1 MVRSENFIPTRA
13 SLLSRLKDWEDE
25 SSWRDFFNIYWKLI
39 YGRAIN
45 SGLNDAEAQDVVQET
60 IISVSKSMPGF
71 KYNPRLG
78 SFKSWL
84 LKLTHWRIKDQVRK
98 RRSQKEVIELPIA
111 ELESNLTA
119 MQEISVPSDL
129 ENQWEREY
137 EQNLMD
143 AAMERVKN
151 QVDPKHFQIFDLYV
165 LKELP
170 VKRITAILSVRAS
183 TVYLVKH
190 RLSRLIRNELS
201 SLQKRLP

>member
-13 SLLSRLKDWEDE
+13 SLLSRLKDWDDE
-25 SSWRDFFNIYWKLI
+25 ASWRDFFNIYWKLI
-39 YGRAIN
+39 YRTAIK
-45 SGLNDAEAQDVVQET
+45 SGLSDAEAQDVVQET

-84 LKLTHWRIKDQVRK
+84 LKVTHWRIVDQVRK
-98 RRSQKEVIELPIA
+98 RRSQKDVIEVPIA
-111 ELESNLTA
+111 ELESHRME
-119 MQEISVPSDL
+119 MQAISVPSDL

-137 EQNLMD
+137 GQNLMD

-170 VKRITAILSVRAS
+170 VKRISAILSVRAS

-190 RLSRLIRNELS
+190 RLSKLIRNELS
-201 SLQKRLP
+201 SLQSRLP